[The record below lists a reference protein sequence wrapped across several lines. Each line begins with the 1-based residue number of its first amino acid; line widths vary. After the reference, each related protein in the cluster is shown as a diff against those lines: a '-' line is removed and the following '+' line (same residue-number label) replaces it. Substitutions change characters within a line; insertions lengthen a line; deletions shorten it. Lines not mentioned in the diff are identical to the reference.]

1 MRKTITKVFSCAVI
15 FAFLLSCTDGSA
27 GNVVED
33 WPWED
38 PAEPDQPAPDP
49 EPEDP
54 NPAILDLGWTNV
66 GDAYGKLPEHIDVY
80 KSPSD
85 FDGKAAV
92 AYIAVADMKSAK

>member
-38 PAEPDQPAPDP
+38 PAEPEQPAPDP
-49 EPEDP
+49 GPEDP

-66 GDAYGKLPEHIDVY
+66 GDAYGNCLNISMFTDHHLTLMERLLSLTLLLLI
-80 KSPSD
+80 
-85 FDGKAAV
+85 
-92 AYIAVADMKSAK
+92 